1 MTLSIFALAC
11 KMAVLLIAADA
22 IKLLINYQIDY
33 YLLNYFQ
40 RMAENSDKF
49 FKLSLWSSI
58 HRVI

>member
-49 FKLSLWSSI
+49 FKLSLWSII